1 MRSSLPALLI
11 ASVVAAC
18 STSRGD
24 VGPTGP
30 QGPAGPQGP
39 QGPQGP
45 SGPAGAQGT
54 QGPAG
59 LPFTVF
65 EKNGAALGSM
75 LSLSGRTVTYA
86 DPSVSH
92 FIWTVDLF
100 TTQPVLPQATLFFT
114 STDCTGTAYVDGNPP
129 PQLLFVPDPAFTGQT
144 FPVNLYARDPN
155 SSSLVVVN
163 TQSQR
168 TTSCSPAAGSRSL
181 FQAIVAT
188 QLAQPTVGLWPLT
201 YR

>member
-1 MRSSLPALLI
+1 
-11 ASVVAAC
+11 
-18 STSRGD
+18 
-24 VGPTGP
+24 
-30 QGPAGPQGP
+30 
-39 QGPQGP
+39 
-45 SGPAGAQGT
+45 
-54 QGPAG
+54 
-59 LPFTVF
+59 
-65 EKNGAALGSM
+65 M

-86 DPSVSH
+86 DPSASH

-114 STDCTGTAYVDGNPP
+114 STDCTGTAYVDGNPT
-129 PQLLFVPDPAFTGQT
+129 PQLLFVADPAFTGQT

-155 SSSLVVVN
+155 SSALVVVN

-181 FQAIVAT
+181 FQAMVAT